1 MIEAVRTTFGRWLLV
16 VPAALA
22 VLVLVLVR
30 FSDSSDPAATLVVAL
45 VSGDTSDVRPSGEG
59 DGNTL
64 ARLKSGAPPRIIT
77 AGFTAAVTPRVSY
90 DGRRAI
96 FAGRRAAS
104 DPMQIWEVSVMGS
117 SPRLMAGGGECLDPA
132 YLPDGGIVYARS
144 LPGAGLDAPQALYTT
159 QADGRGERRIT
170 FGEAHDRAPAVL
182 PDGRVV
188 FRRHPRVGDGPG
200 RLFVINPDGTGLQ
213 LFYEPADGVSIDGG
227 PWVIDDRV
235 IFAETVP
242 RGATLEHPGSRLVSV
257 SARQPLGQRDIL
269 SGGGKLEDLGEER
282 FASVSKL
289 PEGGLV
295 ASAYVKRQGWSL
307 RQLTPH
313 GESAAQALAQ
323 ALPPAS
329 TLSGLADGLRLAS
342 VALAM
347 PQARPLGLTS
357 VVDERKST
365 GTLLCLN
372 VRNSRN
378 TAVAEAKPATIR
390 TVRVL
395 AVDGQLLGED
405 SVEADGS
412 FFVEV
417 PADQPLRLELRG
429 PEGVVAAD
437 HSGLWV
443 RPNENRGCIGC
454 HEDPEVAPENR
465 VVQAVEKGQAPAR
478 ATAQLARSEKH

>member
-1 MIEAVRTTFGRWLLV
+1 MIEAVRTIFGRWSLV
-16 VPAALA
+16 VPVALA

-30 FSDSSDPAATLVVAL
+30 FWDTSDPAPTLVVAL
-45 VSGDTSDVRPSGEG
+45 ASGDASDVRPSGEG
-59 DGNTL
+59 DGNVL

-77 AGFTAAVTPRVSY
+77 DGFTTAGAPRVSY

-117 SPRLMAGGGECLDPA
+117 SPRLMVGGGECLDPA

-144 LPGAGLDAPQALYTT
+144 LPGAGLDAPQALYTA
-159 QADGRGERRIT
+159 QADGRGGRRIT
-170 FGEAHDRAPAVL
+170 FGEVHDRAPSVL

-235 IFAETVP
+235 IFAETVQ
-242 RGATLEHPGSRLVSV
+242 RGATLQRPGSQLVSV
-257 SARQPLGQRDIL
+257 SARQPLGRRDIL
-269 SGGGKLEDLGEER
+269 SGGGELGDLGEER

-295 ASAYVKRQGWSL
+295 ASTYVKRRGWIL

-313 GESAAQALAQ
+313 GESTAQAFPL
-323 ALPPAS
+323 AS
-329 TLSGLADGLRLAS
+329 TLSGLPDGLRPAS
-342 VALAM
+342 VALAV
-347 PQARPLGLTS
+347 PQARPLALTS

-372 VRNSRN
+372 VRNSRI
-378 TAVAEAKPATIR
+378 TAVAEAKPSTIR
-390 TVRVL
+390 TLRVL
-395 AVDGQLLGED
+395 ATDGQLLGEVP
-405 SVEADGS
+405 VEADGS

-465 VVQAVEKGQAPAR
+465 VVQAVDRGQAPAS
-478 ATAQLARSEKH
+478 ATAQLARSAKH